1 METWDRT
8 IEAGTTGHTIEE
20 DKMLRKK
27 DRALKTGQTWWL

>member
-1 METWDRT
+1 MGQKGM
-8 IEAGTTGHTIEE
+8 ASQSIEE